1 MTQWPTPHRLKTLN
15 RFIRVSERDVEIR
28 WGDETLRLANR
39 VWSMLPLTPP
49 DHDVVLGW
57 ADQTVTLS
65 PHAGF
70 TLGQVYSM
78 VNVGVDDPGDNGFCL
93 CIVHGAIELG
103 GGLMRDEVAG
113 GALSAIAI
121 RRLMIHHEDERP
133 QVRERHYEAEGNDLQ
148 HNIGRLDQDG
158 WSADTQLDDTG
169 YMIYGPYARDW
180 GGGLNTAQFRLL
192 IDVVDARD
200 DTVVTL
206 DIHDADAQEILVS
219 RPIPRSAFSAD
230 FRYQDFT
237 LDFNLAGRLG
247 HAIET
252 RVRWHDVSYVRVD
265 KITVSE

>member
-1 MTQWPTPHRLKTLN
+1 
-15 RFIRVSERDVEIR
+15 
-28 WGDETLRLANR
+28 
-39 VWSMLPLTPP
+39 
-49 DHDVVLGW
+49 
-57 ADQTVTLS
+57 
-65 PHAGF
+65 
-70 TLGQVYSM
+70 
-78 VNVGVDDPGDNGFCL
+78 
-93 CIVHGAIELG
+93 
-103 GGLMRDEVAG
+103 
-113 GALSAIAI
+113 
-121 RRLMIHHEDERP
+121 
-133 QVRERHYEAEGNDLQ
+133 
-148 HNIGRLDQDG
+148 
-158 WSADTQLDDTG
+158 
-169 YMIYGPYARDW
+169 MIYGPYARDW

>member
-1 MTQWPTPHRLKTLN
+1 
-15 RFIRVSERDVEIR
+15 
-28 WGDETLRLANR
+28 
-39 VWSMLPLTPP
+39 
-49 DHDVVLGW
+49 
-57 ADQTVTLS
+57 
-65 PHAGF
+65 
-70 TLGQVYSM
+70 M